1 MQFLTTRVSSHKQFR
16 ILFSAFFLSAFWISG
31 QAQTTFV
38 RITVVSFNPAKV
50 HVEIENKGAAD
61 WSFRNT
67 HASIV
72 GLAERIE
79 NFQGS
84 QIGPEVPSKRLAPG
98 EFRFSEPV
106 TRVSYDVRLMPPAN
120 PGHRSRVSWLNESY
134 GLLLLRDLL
143 PEMGMGPTPL
153 LNLNLTLPPEWS
165 VASSVESADSKKYV
179 TSRPERAAFLVGRPL
194 HIDQKMVGAT
204 KIRIATVGDW
214 PISGKALSRI
224 VAQIVEEYSRALG
237 QSPSA
242 SVALFLMPFDLATG
256 PERWS
261 AETTGENVVLAMGRH
276 AQEKAL
282 VARLKV
288 VLDHELFHLW
298 VPNGIGLK
306 GDYDWFFEGFTLYQA
321 LLTGLRLKHIKFDDY
336 LETLGRVYA
345 SYRSA
350 TERDKL
356 SLLEASERRWT
367 TASPL
372 VYDKGMLVAL
382 IYDLMLRRNSR
393 GRESLPEIYP
403 LLLREA
409 AGGGQDA
416 NEVVMR
422 VLDARPG
429 LDRFSEQYVQG
440 KSEIDLKGELAP
452 FGLEVTN
459 AGSTQRITVSKK
471 LDREQRQLLKALG
484 YKG

>member
-1 MQFLTTRVSSHKQFR
+1 MQFFTTRVSGLRQFR
-16 ILFSAFFLSAFWISG
+16 ILFSAFFLSAFWISA

-38 RITVVSFNPAKV
+38 RISVVSFNPAKV
-50 HVEIENKGAAD
+50 HVEIENKGASA

-72 GLAERIE
+72 GLAERID

-84 QIGPEVPSKRLAPG
+84 QAGREVPLKRLAPG

-106 TRVSYDVRLMPPAN
+106 GRVSYDVQLTLPAN
-120 PGHRSRVSWLNESY
+120 LAHRSRVSWLNDDH

-143 PEMGMGPTPL
+143 PEVGMGADPL
-153 LNLNLTLPPEWS
+153 LNLSFSLPSEWTI
-165 VASSVESADSKKYV
+165 ASSRDAADSAHFVV
-179 TSRPERAAFLVGRPL
+179 TRPELAAFLVGRAL

-204 KIRIATVGDW
+204 KIKIAMAGDW
-214 PISGKALSRI
+214 PVSGKDLTKI
-224 VAQIVEEYSRALG
+224 VGQILMEYSRAVGHL
-237 QSPSA
+237 PPA
-242 SVALFLMPFDLATG
+242 TVALLLMPFDSPIG

-261 AETTGENVVLAMGRH
+261 AETTGENVVLALGQH

-288 VLDHELFHLW
+288 ILDHELFHLW
-298 VPNGIGLK
+298 IPNSIGLK

-321 LLTGLRLKHIKFDDY
+321 LLTGLRRKHIKFDDY

-367 TASPL
+367 TASTL

-382 IYDLMLRRNSR
+382 IYDLMLRRNSH
-393 GRESLPEIYP
+393 GRESLTEIYP
-403 LLLREA
+403 ALLRA
-409 AGGGQDA
+409 AAADGEDA
-416 NEVVMR
+416 NELVMR
-422 VLDARPG
+422 VLDGRPG
-429 LDRFSEQYVQG
+429 LDSFGEQFVQST
-440 KSEIDLKGELAP
+440 SEIDLNRELAP

-459 AGSTQRITVSKK
+459 AGSVPRIIVRNN
-471 LDREQRQLLKALG
+471 LNGEQRQLLKALG

>member
-1 MQFLTTRVSSHKQFR
+1 MQFSMTRVSSLRQFR
-16 ILFSAFFLSAFWISG
+16 ILSSAFLLSVFWISG

-38 RITVVSFNPAKV
+38 RISVVSFNPAKV
-50 HVEIENKGAAD
+50 HVELYCTGASQ

-72 GLAERIE
+72 DLAERIE

-84 QIGPEVPSKRLAPG
+84 QVGEVSLKRLVPG

-106 TRVSYDVRLMPPAN
+106 TRVSYDVRLTRPTN
-120 PGHRSRVSWLNESY
+120 LGHRSRVSWLNEDY

-143 PEMGMGPTPL
+143 PEVGMGPAPL
-153 LNLNLTLPPEWS
+153 LNLNFALPPEWAI
-165 VASSVESADSKKYV
+165 ASSRDAVGPAQYV
-179 TSRPERAAFLVGRPL
+179 VTRPERAAFLIGRQL
-194 HIDQKMVGAT
+194 HIDQKIVGDT
-204 KIRIATVGDW
+204 KIRVATGGNW
-214 PISGKALSRI
+214 PVRGKALTQIVGKI
-224 VAQIVEEYSRALG
+224 VAEHARAIG
-237 QSPSA
+237 HSPPTSI
-242 SVALFLMPFDLATG
+242 ALLLMPFETAIG

-282 VARLKV
+282 VARLQV

-298 VPNGIGLK
+298 IPNSIGLK

-336 LETLGRVYA
+336 LDTLGRVYA

-382 IYDLMLRRNSR
+382 VYDLMLRRKSH
-393 GRESLPEIYP
+393 GRESLTEIYP
-403 LLLREA
+403 VIMRES
-409 AGGGQDA
+409 AGGGKDA
-416 NEVVMR
+416 NELVMR
-422 VLDARPG
+422 VLDGRTG
-429 LDRFSEQYVQG
+429 LEGFSEQYVQSA
-440 KSEIDLKGELAP
+440 SEIDLKGILAP

-459 AGSTQRITVSKK
+459 LGSVSRITVGKN
-471 LDREQRQLLKALG
+471 LNREQRQFLKALG
-484 YKG
+484 YEG